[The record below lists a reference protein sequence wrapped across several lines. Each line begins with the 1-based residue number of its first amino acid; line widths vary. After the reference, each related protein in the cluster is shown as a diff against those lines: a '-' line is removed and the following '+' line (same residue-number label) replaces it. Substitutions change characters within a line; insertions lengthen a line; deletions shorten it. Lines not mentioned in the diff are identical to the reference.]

1 MIVFCINVKTYLI
14 FSFLQESI
22 NSVLDLS
29 YFRGKILSSH
39 FPGAFCEF
47 LLLSCD
53 FCDFYA
59 CWIELMY
66 LFWSI
71 ICSFWNRS
79 RSRSA
84 SSSVIDS
91 RSFYPEQIPRV
102 TTKLLSKWSSRPW
115 PMIECLYL
123 LFVLNFHAFVQEMW
137 SIECLS
143 QLNPFWETDD
153 QTLQQF
159 GFETWPITCSNGP
172 GSN

>member
-22 NSVLDLS
+22 NSVLELS
-29 YFRGKILSSH
+29 YFRGKILSIH

-84 SSSVIDS
+84 SSSVIDP

-102 TTKLLSKWSSRPW
+102 TTKLLFKWSSRPW

-123 LFVLNFHAFVQEMW
+123 LFVLNFRLCKRCDQFSAWVNL
-137 SIECLS
+137 ILS
-143 QLNPFWETDD
+143 GRPMTRRCNNSVSKPD
-153 QTLQQF
+153 
-159 GFETWPITCSNGP
+159 P
-172 GSN
+172 